1 MATPTKKTKMSDLIN
16 YRLKITTIDKRS
28 FVGQLLA
35 FDNHLNLVLS
45 NTEESRITKKSYSD
59 LKKGSISSNEIVE
72 EKRSLG
78 LIILRGEQV
87 VSFNIESPPPLL
99 VKARVLEKGKG
110 ISRPLKVPVSVKSK
124 SLQGPIRTK

>member
-16 YRLKITTIDKRS
+16 YRLKITTIDKRT

-59 LKKGSISSNEIVE
+59 LKKGSITSDSIVE

-87 VSFNIESPPPLL
+87 VSFNIESPPPLS

-124 SLQGPIRTK
+124 SLQGPIKTK